1 MILWCRFSKKT
12 HNKKNNGVIKRATSE
27 MLQNSRWKVWFFTTL
42 SSHPFFFGVKQTNKK
57 QQQKKN
63 TNCTHTQKQ
72 VSIII
77 ACFRHYKYFLPSY
90 RNKEGSCQLFW
101 HSDYFRPHRSTE
113 NVRTSRI
120 KELRSRNGLAV

>member
-1 MILWCRFSKKT
+1 MQIQQKNTQQKEQWC
-12 HNKKNNGVIKRATSE
+12 NKKSNQWNASE
-27 MLQNSRWKVWFFTTL
+27 QQVKGLVFHYTFL
-42 SSHPFFFGVKQTNKK
+42 SPILFWCQTNKQK
-57 QQQKKN
+57 AATKKKN